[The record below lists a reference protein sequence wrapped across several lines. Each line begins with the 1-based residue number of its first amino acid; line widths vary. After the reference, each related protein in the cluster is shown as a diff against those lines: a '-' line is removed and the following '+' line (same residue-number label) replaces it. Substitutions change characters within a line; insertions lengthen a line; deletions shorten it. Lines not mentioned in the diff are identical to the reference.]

1 MPEPEKFTAHLPAV
15 LAATA
20 ATVLASLGTSF
31 LGWAGTLAG
40 VITASLVTGGG
51 AWWAERWLRR
61 STARARALTEARR
74 RKGRPLSPDET
85 SYIAAITDERE
96 KRRHRGIPWKLAG
109 MSAAAVL
116 AGTTAVIAFIELG
129 TGKPVSAV
137 VQGHPGHGLVVPVVQ
152 SPEPAASQA
161 TPSATLTPSQEP
173 SPSSPAASVTP
184 SPPATPAATTPPPSP
199 SASPT
204 APPSVIAPSTI
215 PASTPPASL
224 PAISPS

>member
-152 SPEPAASQA
+152 SSVPEPAA
-161 TPSATLTPSQEP
+161 TPSATLTPSQGP
-173 SPSSPAASVTP
+173 PSSAPPPSATP
-184 SPPATPAATTPPPSP
+184 SPPATSPATTPPPSP
-199 SASPT
+199 PASPT
-204 APPSVIAPSTI
+204 APASVIAPSTI